1 MYFFSSSLELS
12 VSWYIHNSISL
23 HIYYQEPVPR
33 YNVTLPPSIADVS
46 KRKWVGGGGYIILK
60 AVKRTGWITPYQ
72 SFVPTHPVH
81 LKWCGR
87 KTTVC
92 LLDQRGVEVQIR
104 IEILSRGYLWP
115 WDTFVF
121 EPPMLWAFFANEL
134 PALLSCICFQL
145 PIFIFSYTYAF
156 SYLCIWATYASEMLM
171 LRAAML
177 MTNVCLQTT
186 LLASNPCLRATY
198 AFGLPLHSS
207 FLCFLATYAFE
218 QPMILSYLFQCL

>member
-1 MYFFSSSLELS
+1 MFLKENG
-12 VSWYIHNSISL
+12 W
-23 HIYYQEPVPR
+23 E
-33 YNVTLPPSIADVS
+33 
-46 KRKWVGGGGYIILK
+46 GGGYIILK

-92 LLDQRGVEVQIR
+92 LLDQRGWEVQIR

-134 PALLSCICFQL
+134 PALLSCI
-145 PIFIFSYTYAF
+145 YAF
-156 SYLCIWATYASEMLM
+156 SYQYFYLAIPM
-171 LRAAML
+171 
-177 MTNVCLQTT
+177 
-186 LLASNPCLRATY
+186 LLAI
-198 AFGLPLHSS
+198 
-207 FLCFLATYAFE
+207 YAFE
-218 QPMILSYLFQCL
+218 LPTLLRCLCFKLLCLWPTYVFRLCW

>member
-46 KRKWVGGGGYIILK
+46 KRKWVGGGGGYIILK

-115 WDTFVF
+115 WDTFVLSHPCF
-121 EPPMLWAFFANEL
+121 ELSLLTSYLRFWAA
-134 PALLSCICFQL
+134 
-145 PIFIFSYTYAF
+145 YAF
-156 SYLCIWATYASEMLM
+156 SYQYFYLAIPMLLAIYAFELP
-171 LRAAML
+171 
-177 MTNVCLQTT
+177 T
-186 LLASNPCLRATY
+186 LLRCLCFELLCLWPTYVFRLLCWQATH
-198 AFGLPLHSS
+198 AFGLPMLLDY
-207 FLCFLATYAFE
+207 LCTQA
-218 QPMILSYLFQCL
+218 SYVF